1 MILSRFAKNT
11 IARMP
16 IYLTLLIG
24 VMNVGSLCTG
34 EEVIILDNRKVDTLL
49 DWDKRALSEG
59 SRWQVVHDA
68 GDQVI
73 KLRSDSSSLSLE
85 KSILVD
91 LKQTPYLEW
100 EWKVTILP
108 KEGTF
113 TAAESDDQAAQLLV
127 TFSKSLFERR
137 KVITYLWD
145 STAPKGTMA
154 EAPAAPPFL
163 NIKAVVVESGDSHM
177 GKWVLEKRNLVEDF
191 RMLFGTAPEQVIG
204 LRIQINSQH
213 TQSDAEAFWKTIR
226 FTSR

>member
-1 MILSRFAKNT
+1 
-11 IARMP
+11 MP
-16 IYLTLLIG
+16 VYLTLLIG
-24 VMNVGSLCTG
+24 VMSVGSLCTG
-34 EEVIILDNRKVDTLL
+34 EEVVILDNHKVDTLL
-49 DWDKRALSEG
+49 DWDKRVFSEG
-59 SRWQVVHDA
+59 SRWQVVDDA
-68 GDQVI
+68 GGQVI

-154 EAPAAPPFL
+154 EAPAAPLFL

>member
-1 MILSRFAKNT
+1 
-11 IARMP
+11 MP

-113 TAAESDDQAAQLLV
+113 TAAESDAQAAQLLV
-127 TFSKSLFERR
+127 TFSKRLF
-137 KVITYLWD
+137 D
-145 STAPKGTMA
+145 
-154 EAPAAPPFL
+154 
-163 NIKAVVVESGDSHM
+163 
-177 GKWVLEKRNLVEDF
+177 
-191 RMLFGTAPEQVIG
+191 
-204 LRIQINSQH
+204 
-213 TQSDAEAFWKTIR
+213 
-226 FTSR
+226 